1 MVKLWIVP
9 RSLQVRID
17 EAKMRELGSRMI
29 SARDDLD
36 YKSWLEVMQLT
47 VESEVC
53 IVEEFE
59 FQEGTNFGCSC
70 KVGLKGKLCVHSVA
84 LYMKIGT
91 INVKDEMASNNAKKK
106 KGALTKPK
114 KQF

>member
-1 MVKLWIVP
+1 MLTAG
-9 RSLQVRID
+9 LQVRID

-106 KGALTKPK
+106 KGALAKPK

>member
-47 VESEVC
+47 VESDVC

-70 KVGLKGKLCVHSVA
+70 KFVCIQSLC
-84 LYMKIGT
+84 I
-91 INVKDEMASNNAKKK
+91 
-106 KGALTKPK
+106 
-114 KQF
+114 

>member
-47 VESEVC
+47 VELSL
-53 IVEEFE
+53 I
-59 FQEGTNFGCSC
+59 
-70 KVGLKGKLCVHSVA
+70 H
-84 LYMKIGT
+84 I
-91 INVKDEMASNNAKKK
+91 
-106 KGALTKPK
+106 
-114 KQF
+114 